1 MTKQVK
7 IDKTS
12 AFKETITHNSG
23 KITREEKCVNETED
37 VRERQRIGERR
48 WDRVCMKKT

>member
-12 AFKETITHNSG
+12 AFKETKTHNSG

-37 VRERQRIGERR
+37 VRERQRTGERR
-48 WDRVCMKKT
+48 WDRGCKKRT